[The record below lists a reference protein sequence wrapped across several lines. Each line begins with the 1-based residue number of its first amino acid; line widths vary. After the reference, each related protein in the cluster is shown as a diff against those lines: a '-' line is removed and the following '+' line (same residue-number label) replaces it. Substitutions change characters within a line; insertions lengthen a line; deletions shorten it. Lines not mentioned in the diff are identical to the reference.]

1 MRASA
6 AVHNWAYETA
16 EEKLQLLPRFL
27 FVLAI
32 VFAAVRVV
40 PGLGLAISLAGA
52 VYALKGPKQTIEA
65 FTLLAFLLIIGGVDV
80 SMGRWLVLFAGCGR
94 MIWDSIT
101 GDEPVPPVLIPLM
114 LFSAAILVF
123 APLVSYLPVVSIFKA
138 FSFAVGVGTV
148 LVAFYRTGHLRHYW
162 LCWFYTLTIFILF
175 GSVLAY
181 LTGTGYGR
189 NGVGFQ
195 GILGHPQTYG
205 PIMAPVTALFT
216 GLLLFERNRSWL
228 IVIGAVLGWL
238 GMYAS
243 LSRTSLLAAVLSF
256 CIAAAVALFKETW
269 RPVVAGLLLRP
280 VTLLLGF
287 VLVFFIAFQWT
298 TVQQGAVE
306 FLLKDDNIDGS
317 VAGALEA
324 SRGSLIERSMEN
336 FRTSPITGIGFGVPS
351 DPGLTRIETG
361 AFGLPVGA
369 SVEKGFMPSAVLEET
384 GVIGA
389 ALTIVLLTML
399 LWPVVARGNITL
411 FWMALSCLLINL
423 GEMVFFS
430 VGHMGFLLWIF
441 MAFCYAYAWFAPA
454 EARVQETTPGVQSDW
469 VETAP
474 YARLG

>member
-1 MRASA
+1 MYAPSA
-6 AVHNWAYETA
+6 HSWDYQIA
-16 EEKLQLLPRFL
+16 EQKLRLLPRFL
-27 FVLAI
+27 LVLAL
-32 VFAAVRVV
+32 VFAAVQVV

-94 MIWDSIT
+94 MIWDSIA
-101 GDEPVPPVLIPLM
+101 GDEPVPPVLTPLL
-114 LFSAAILVF
+114 LFSVAVLVF
-123 APLVSYLPVVSIFKA
+123 APLVSYLPVVSMFKA

-162 LCWFYTLTIFILF
+162 LCWFYTLAIFILF

-181 LTGTGYGR
+181 LAGTGYGR

-205 PIMAPVTALFT
+205 PVMAPLTALFT

-228 IVIGAVLGWL
+228 IVAGAVLGWL
-238 GMYAS
+238 GMFAS
-243 LSRTSLLAAVLSF
+243 LSRTSLLAVILSF
-256 CIAAAVALFKETW
+256 CIVAVVALFKETW
-269 RPVVAGLLLRP
+269 RPSITGLLLRP
-280 VTLLLGF
+280 VTLLIAF
-287 VLVFFIAFQWT
+287 VLVFFVAFQWT
-298 TVQQGAVE
+298 EVQQGAVE

-324 SRGSLIERSMEN
+324 SRGGLIERSMEN
-336 FRTSPITGIGFGVPS
+336 FRTAPITGIGFGVPS
-351 DPGLTRIETG
+351 DPGLTRIEIG

-389 ALTIVLLTML
+389 ALVIILLAML
-399 LWPVVARGNITL
+399 LWPVVARGSITL
-411 FWMALSCLLINL
+411 FWMVLSCLLINL

-430 VGHMGFLLWIF
+430 VGGMGFLLWIF
-441 MAFCYAYAWFAPA
+441 TAFCYAFAWFAPQEA
-454 EARVQETTPGVQSDW
+454 EVQEAVPDTFYWT
-469 VETAP
+469 ETAP
-474 YARLG
+474 YARSR